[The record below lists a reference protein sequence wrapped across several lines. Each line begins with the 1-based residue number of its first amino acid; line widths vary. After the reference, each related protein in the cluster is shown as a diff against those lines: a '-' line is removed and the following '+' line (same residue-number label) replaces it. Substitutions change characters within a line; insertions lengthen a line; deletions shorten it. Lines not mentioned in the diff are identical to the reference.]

1 MSLKVNTE
9 TLIKNLLERHT
20 LKELFAIL
28 AKGLSKQE
36 IHDAIVEMMNKLDLS
51 TYEMVDICL
60 DTENGKK
67 NTDEVTKEFISQVFD
82 EVHLKRKKEFHS
94 IWDYENKCLPYIED
108 LIDVINKNYI
118 GSDPVLETY
127 STSTLLDYIE
137 DTNELED
144 YCDEYADDKLRDI
157 KQDLEEEYTDAIN
170 RCVDSELLTET
181 PDKAW
186 EWVCNQVG
194 SSYYDKDKVDSW
206 LKRLSEHISKSSY
219 MKLIEREKSN
229 GKSDKG

>member
-36 IHDAIVEMMNKLDLS
+36 IHDAIVEMMNKLDLN

-82 EVHLKRKKEFHS
+82 EVHIKRKNDFHHN
-94 IWDYENKCLPYIED
+94 WDYENKCLPDIDD
-108 LIDVINKNYI
+108 LLDVINENYM

-127 STSTLLDYIE
+127 STQALLDYIE
-137 DTNELED
+137 DSNELED
-144 YCDEYADDKLRDI
+144 YCDEYTDSKIREI
-157 KQDLEEEYTDAIN
+157 KQDLEEEFANAIN
-170 RCVDSELLTET
+170 RSNKEILMMN
-181 PDKAW
+181 PDNVW
-186 EWVCNQVG
+186 EWMCNQAG
-194 SSYYDKDKVDSW
+194 SSYYDKDKVDNW
-206 LKRLSEHISKSSY
+206 LKSLSEHISKSSY

-229 GKSDKG
+229 GKSDKD